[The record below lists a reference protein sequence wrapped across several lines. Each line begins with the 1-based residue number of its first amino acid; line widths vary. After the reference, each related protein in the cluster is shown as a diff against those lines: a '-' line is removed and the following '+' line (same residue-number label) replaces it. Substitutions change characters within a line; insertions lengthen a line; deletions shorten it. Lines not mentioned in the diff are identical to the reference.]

1 MKQIPQ
7 INIVRSEG
15 SINIYYYLPE
25 KIMGPSSGGKN
36 LNEAKIKILKNLE
49 GCSHKKIY
57 LKSTLESDGITKEAL
72 EKYNGYSVLKK
83 DNVGIARNID
93 GHWRLIGFGEV
104 IE

>member
-25 KIMGPSSGGKN
+25 KIMGPGSGGKN
-36 LNEAKIKILKNLE
+36 LRETKTRVLKTLYNCPTKE
-49 GCSHKKIY
+49 IY
-57 LKSTLESDGITKEAL
+57 LGSTLEILGISKEAL

-83 DNVGIARNID
+83 DELEEFFESLKNKRPDLTFKLAA
-93 GHWRLIGFGEV
+93 
-104 IE
+104 